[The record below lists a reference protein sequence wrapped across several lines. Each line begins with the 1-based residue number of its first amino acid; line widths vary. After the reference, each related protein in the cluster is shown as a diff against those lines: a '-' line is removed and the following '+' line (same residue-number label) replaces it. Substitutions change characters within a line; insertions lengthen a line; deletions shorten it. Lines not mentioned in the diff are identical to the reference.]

1 MLNNREQVI
10 SQSKKDYR
18 FQSGIFEV
26 YLTYNSFRY
35 LIKYDFH
42 LTNTNS
48 VISRVLHARKSD
60 LVAFLT
66 LVRLFTGARERNTV
80 EEPVQSMAS
89 LGVMSSTMVPGSSA
103 ASMASKRWYFPEENL
118 KNTPSVRT
126 GQITLEKELSYR
138 QQAANFIQDMGQ
150 RLEV

>member
-1 MLNNREQVI
+1 ME
-10 SQSKKDYR
+10 
-18 FQSGIFEV
+18 
-26 YLTYNSFRY
+26 
-35 LIKYDFH
+35 DFC
-42 LTNTNS
+42 N
-48 VISRVLHARKSD
+48 VAQ
-60 LVAFLT
+60 LVAT
-66 LVRLFTGARERNTV
+66 AT
-80 EEPVQSMAS
+80 
-89 LGVMSSTMVPGSSA
+89 STACSAA